1 MLGKPH
7 SLSMTRIPLG
17 AFITVVGGGEQGDAQ
32 VLPIG
37 GLNQPALPHAEF
49 GSKITEVGI
58 RWASGWALY
67 LGLYCDLR

>member
-1 MLGKPH
+1 MHGV
-7 SLSMTRIPLG
+7 
-17 AFITVVGGGEQGDAQ
+17 FVTVAGGGEQGDAQ

-37 GLNQPALPHAEF
+37 GLKQPALPHAEC

-58 RWASGWALY
+58 RWTSGWALY